1 MLIVETIGR
10 IRRAHLWSGKSI
22 RQIARDLKISRNTV
36 RRILRSGETWFSY
49 EREIQ
54 PRPKL
59 GRWKADIDRMPTSNS
74 QAGSGGGRPMCRWA
88 GNGRSPADGVR
99 RGLLRRGCKGSRCRD
114 RRPLLF
120 CIFPATRRFRVGS
133 EGAASALSVR
143 PRSVPPNPPPRRA
156 RAAWLRPTIRRRG
169 IA

>member
-36 RRILRSGETWFSY
+36 RRILRSGETSFSY

-59 GRWKADIDRMPTSNS
+59 GRWKAEIDRMLTKKAEAS
-74 QAGSGGGRPMCRWA
+74 ARERLTLIRLFEELRALGYEGGYDA
-88 GNGRSPADGVR
+88 VR
-99 RGLLRRGCKGSRCRD
+99 RYARTWSREHASRPSRSKLGVEPLEFDAGVGGCELPIGFGVMLVSMGLPGCD
-114 RRPLLF
+114 LAF
-120 CIFPATRRFRVGS
+120 
-133 EGAASALSVR
+133 EG
-143 PRSVPPNPPPRRA
+143 
-156 RAAWLRPTIRRRG
+156 
-169 IA
+169 

>member
-36 RRILRSGETWFSY
+36 RRIVRSGEPSFSY

-59 GRWKADIDRMPTSNS
+59 GRWKGEIDRMLTKNAEASARELSNRVQS
-74 QAGSGGGRPMCRWA
+74 RPPFASNIDPPCAGWNPPGARECDNQDEKAPPLS
-88 GNGRSPADGVR
+88 
-99 RGLLRRGCKGSRCRD
+99 LR
-114 RRPLLF
+114 
-120 CIFPATRRFRVGS
+120 S
-133 EGAASALSVR
+133 EGVAR
-143 PRSVPPNPPPRRA
+143 PRERQ
-156 RAAWLRPTIRRRG
+156 RRRG
-169 IA
+169 KILAVAMAWRGTCRVRRKV